1 MTNRN
6 ELYLGIDLGTTNS
19 VAAIVST
26 QNGRIDTP
34 VKELSRCIDL
44 SRRQPRTARRPLLP
58 SNVAYCQKNDGT
70 YDTYVGDFAKRLAL
84 TQPFAVACS
93 IKSQMGES
101 RVSIP
106 GWKADYPDQTPE
118 QISARILEHIRRDVE
133 RQEGERITDAVITIP
148 ACFNA
153 AQRQATLRAAQLSG
167 LTATEEMLLTE
178 PEAVVYD
185 VINRVQ
191 NGEIR
196 LPVDFDTPKNVLVF
210 DIGGGT
216 LDITLHNICR
226 NTEYHEL
233 FDIHPIAINRY
244 CTIAGDT
251 FDRALAQQLYQKY
264 LDDYSMEGPS
274 FAARIADSKEQL
286 MGSLMHYAEE
296 LKQDISERVAEWRT
310 YDKIVPQ
317 DTIFDWG
324 GEMPNGFSSDNSMT
338 RAEFEACL
346 QPLLGEAYTFD
357 DYTRA
362 SQAQDAGII
371 TPILDV
377 LAKAADKL
385 GGKPQIDA
393 VILNGGMSRLYLIE
407 DRLERFFGFRP
418 IKSNDPD
425 KAVARGA
432 AVYHYYLKQN
442 ASYLS
447 SHQSFMRQTSAE
459 QPQIFA
465 ANSPIPVQTTGIR
478 STGSVLNDT
487 LYLGLRGGAVQ
498 ELAHSGQELPYT
510 SELISGFCL
519 PAKTT
524 RLDIPI
530 RQKTTAEYKTIA
542 VGHVQLPQSFST
554 ETAVSI
560 RFTLSRNSLLSFEAW
575 IDGRCI
581 GTTAISVG
589 DEPKTGKQTT
599 KKTLLPPT
607 GSRLNAANELCI
619 LQQAIQM
626 LRDRRRS
633 KAATERVRTS
643 KRLIMSCSNPQDFS
657 KGMLQLL
664 KSNPVPTLL
673 KNCLPIARKLS
684 AYWTDTERQELSR
697 ICLDVL
703 RTELAG
709 WGVGGEAINANI
721 EAIYT
726 LGVVGT
732 PADGEKLL
740 PLCEYPKY
748 RSALLQAFGHAGVQE
763 AWIYDQFLF
772 DWETGNSVQ
781 NSLRALGLV
790 LHHADTCSLPV
801 EQVADDVMQLI
812 STADC
817 YDNELCIAIVTLG
830 ITASRGAEQTQAKAL
845 HTLSQLP
852 EWYDPQSI
860 VHCAKAE
867 SIARTLI
874 QTGSVD
880 DEEEQYLL
888 GLLSEL

>member
-70 YDTYVGDFAKRLAL
+70 YDIYVGDFAKRLAL

-106 GWKADYPDQTPE
+106 GWKTDYPDQTPE
-118 QISARILEHIRRDVE
+118 QVSARILEHIRRDVE

-167 LTATEEMLLTE
+167 LTATEELLLTE

-216 LDITLHNICR
+216 LDITLHEICR
-226 NTEYHEL
+226 NAEYHEL
-233 FDIHPIAINRY
+233 FDIRPIAINRY

-264 LDDYSMEGPS
+264 LDDYSMEGLS

-286 MGSLMHYAEE
+286 MGSLVHYAEE

-310 YDKIVPQ
+310 YDKVVPQ

-324 GEMPNGFSSDNSMT
+324 GEMPNGFASDNSMT
-338 RAEFEACL
+338 LAEFEACL
-346 QPLLGEAYTFD
+346 QPLLGESYIFD
-357 DYTRA
+357 DYSRA
-362 SQAQDAGII
+362 NQAQDAGII
-371 TPILDV
+371 APILDV

-385 GGKPQIDA
+385 GGRPQIDA

-407 DRLERFFGFRP
+407 DRLERFFGLRP

-447 SHQSFMRQTSAE
+447 SHQSFMQQTSAE
-459 QPQIFA
+459 QTQDPAPSISA
-465 ANSPIPVQTTGIR
+465 PVPTAGIR
-478 STGSVLNDT
+478 STGSILNDT

-498 ELAHSGQELPYT
+498 ELAHSGQDLPYT
-510 SELISGFCL
+510 SKLLSGFSI

-530 RQKTTAEYKTIA
+530 RQKTLAEYKTIA
-542 VGHVQLPQSFST
+542 VGHVQLPQSFSA

-589 DEPKTGKQTT
+589 DEPKTGKQTA

-633 KAATERVRTS
+633 RAATERVRTS

-684 AYWTDTERQELSR
+684 VYWTDAERQELSR

-703 RTELAG
+703 RTELSG
-709 WGVGGEAINANI
+709 WGVGGEAVSANI

-726 LGVVGT
+726 LGAVGL
-732 PADGEKLL
+732 PADCEKLR
-740 PLCEYPKY
+740 PLCAYPKY

-772 DWETGNSVQ
+772 DWVTGNSVQ

-830 ITASRGAEQTQAKAL
+830 ITASRGAEQTQNHAL
-845 HTLSQLP
+845 DTLSRLSA
-852 EWYDPQSI
+852 WYDPQTI
-860 VHCAKAE
+860 VHCSKAE
-867 SIARTLI
+867 TIARRLI
-874 QTGSVD
+874 QTGAVD
-880 DEEEQYLL
+880 TEEEQYLL